1 MATQD
6 SRTQSPARLNVLIAD
21 EHGMVR
27 RCLQL
32 LAEEVLGDAHFL
44 DAQDGNSV
52 FAHATDPSRSVSL
65 ALIDPRMP
73 GMQAGLRLAELAR
86 AHPRIPLVV
95 VSAAGAEEAA
105 RWLTS
110 IPTVFAFVSKAGGA
124 EQLRP
129 AIEAAVE
136 RRKLPFVPDNSA
148 MPTFMLTR
156 RQREIGLLLRDGLSN
171 KSIADKLSLSEG
183 TVKNH
188 VSRLLKE
195 LRARHLVSRI
205 RNEACRGPASS

>member
-1 MATQD
+1 L
-6 SRTQSPARLNVLIAD
+6 SPARLNVLLAD

-95 VSAAGAEEAA
+95 VSAAGADEAT
-105 RWLTS
+105 RWLAS

-136 RRKLPFVPDNSA
+136 RRKLPFVPDNGPGA

-171 KSIADKLSLSEG
+171 KSIADKLRLSEG

-205 RNEACRGPASS
+205 RSEACRGSASS